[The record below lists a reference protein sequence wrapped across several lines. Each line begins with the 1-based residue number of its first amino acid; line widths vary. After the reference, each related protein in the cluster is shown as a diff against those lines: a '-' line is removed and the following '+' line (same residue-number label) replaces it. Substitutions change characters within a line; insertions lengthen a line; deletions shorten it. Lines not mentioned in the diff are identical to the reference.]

1 MPLGDLES
9 ELQKMAEKIP
19 PEQQNQKSVNPIL
32 SSLSAM
38 IRDIASIRLEFGN
51 RDRLTDESSEP
62 PSANFE
68 SGESESD
75 EMEGASSD
83 DVAPGIG
90 KELNKQSVNF
100 ECGERSETE
109 EMEAENSDDAAPDIG
124 KELNKLF
131 LNFESGEQSET
142 EEMEG
147 ETSDDAAPDIG
158 KELNTQSVNFES
170 GERSETVEMEGENS
184 DDAASDIGKELN
196 KQDVEFF
203 TSF

>member
-1 MPLGDLES
+1 MLVPLGDLES

-68 SGESESD
+68 SGESE
-75 EMEGASSD
+75 
-83 DVAPGIG
+83 
-90 KELNKQSVNF
+90 
-100 ECGERSETE
+100 TE

-147 ETSDDAAPDIG
+147 ENSDDAAP
-158 KELNTQSVNFES
+158 
-170 GERSETVEMEGENS
+170 
-184 DDAASDIGKELN
+184 DIGKELN